1 LQAYLVLQTLEY
13 GMAWYI
19 FAMSI
24 ITLNDIAAY
33 MCGFFFGSRPLILL
47 SPKKTLEGYIGE
59 NICFMVFFLS
69 TVVTSTITSH
79 YVCHQKGLK
88 QNSFSLYY
96 AKSKNSL
103 PFVIGFMIIF
113 VLSEILRT
121 RKLSCYCVF

>member
-59 NICFMVFFLS
+59 NICFMVFLFIISSDGYRDVPLCLS
-69 TVVTSTITSH
+69 SERIETKFFFH
-79 YVCHQKGLK
+79 LR
-88 QNSFSLYY
+88 
-96 AKSKNSL
+96 KN
-103 PFVIGFMIIF
+103 
-113 VLSEILRT
+113 
-121 RKLSCYCVF
+121 